1 MIQFDICQKACSSSK
16 QGALIAEEIKQ
27 QNWEPSFVRVC
38 RCYATVPHSTEPP
51 SNIVTLVIFMVEL
64 YEADAT
70 QCSAA
75 CLLLQLQLADT
86 DSTVLVQLRTRTFMM
101 QHVNLIFIKCHDTV
115 FLSRSSKLI
124 VITSP
129 SRAIQNFRIVRNV
142 VGQKQLF
149 IARDVWPFRIT
160 YTYFPRL
167 NPHPT
172 PSASMHGLWTRSGLG
187 STTRSYG
194 TVLPLEL
201 RPTRCLPRWCCRQRR
216 VTRCLATVIGESGFE
231 AQAGRII
238 VSGYSDV
245 CFEIKFSSQ
254 HRGFDGVVF
263 NL

>member
-16 QGALIAEEIKQ
+16 QRALIAEEIKQ

-129 SRAIQNFRIVRNV
+129 SHAIQNFRIVRNV

-149 IARDVWPFRIT
+149 IARDVAIQNNLHIFSEAQPPPNTKCKYAWI
-160 YTYFPRL
+160 
-167 NPHPT
+167 
-172 PSASMHGLWTRSGLG
+172 MDKKWTREYHPVLRYSFTSRVETNTLPASVVLSVASRYALPG
-187 STTRSYG
+187 YG
-194 TVLPLEL
+194 DRRVWVRGPGWSHHCIRL
-201 RPTRCLPRWCCRQRR
+201 QRR
-216 VTRCLATVIGESGFE
+216 ML
-231 AQAGRII
+231 
-238 VSGYSDV
+238 
-245 CFEIKFSSQ
+245 
-254 HRGFDGVVF
+254 
-263 NL
+263 